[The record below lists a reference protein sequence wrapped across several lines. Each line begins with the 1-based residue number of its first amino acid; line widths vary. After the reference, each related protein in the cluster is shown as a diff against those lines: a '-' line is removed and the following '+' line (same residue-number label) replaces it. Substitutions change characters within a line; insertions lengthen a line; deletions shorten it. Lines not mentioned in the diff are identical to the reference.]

1 MGLSNLHE
9 STRRVRHPH
18 HHLPISLS
26 LAPLV
31 MLVGMLAV
39 TIRTY
44 GSDSLSGP
52 SQVVL
57 LMSAAICCVIGSV
70 FARVPWRKFEQTITQ
85 NISQVATALI
95 ILLFIG
101 ALGGAWMVSG
111 IVPTMIYYGLEL
123 IHPSVFLASTCV
135 ISALVSIMTGSSWTT
150 IATIG
155 LALMGIGRAQ
165 GFGGGWIAGAIISGA
180 YFGDKVSPL
189 SDTTVLAAGACD
201 VPLFTHIRYMMLT
214 TIPSMVVA
222 LLLFIVAGLLHDTG
236 DLTQLETFRLA
247 LAGRFHIS
255 LWLMLVPL
263 LTAVMIVRRLPAI
276 VTMFASTLLAMV
288 FALLF
293 QPEALTE
300 IGGGDLFSGAMQSV
314 FGSTS
319 LTTSDPMLSELAA
332 TRGMS
337 GMMSTIWLILCAVCF
352 GATMTAGGMTEGITR
367 MFISFAKG
375 RMSTVS
381 STVASG
387 LLLNATVADQYI
399 CILLSGNVFRN
410 IYEKRNLESRLLS
423 RTTEDAVTVTSV
435 LVPWNSCGM
444 TQSTVLGVSTLTYLP
459 YCFFNLISPFMSILM
474 AAIGYQIK
482 PRRKEVQ

>member
-26 LAPLV
+26 IAPLV

-165 GFGGGWIAGAIISGA
+165 GFEEGWIAGAIISGA

>member
-70 FARVPWRKFEQTITQ
+70 FAHVPWRKFEQTITQ

-165 GFGGGWIAGAIISGA
+165 GFEEGWIAGAIISGA

-222 LLLFIVAGLLHDTG
+222 LLLFIVAGLLHEAG

-375 RMSTVS
+375 RVSTVS

>member
-165 GFGGGWIAGAIISGA
+165 GFEEGWIAGAIISGA

-387 LLLNATVADQYI
+387 LLLNATVADQYS